1 MITNLLKFNEII
13 MKKFYIFFLAVFLL
27 TSVETVA
34 QDKNA
39 PKVVINIRG
48 ISKFHDL
55 KELQA
60 MNKGQ
65 LMPLYIERVKILFS
79 VIQYFGITSKSGVT
93 FTDLGIPPSKEN
105 IQALDTEIENRALF
119 LGANEQFLKSILPY
133 SDTAN
138 IINAILFYEEV
149 LKLVFTYQGQ

>member
-1 MITNLLKFNEII
+1 MITNLLKFNKII

-55 KELQA
+55 KELQT

-79 VIQYFGITSKSGVT
+79 VIQYFGITNKSGVT

-105 IQALDTEIENRALF
+105 VQALDTEIENRALF
-119 LGANEQFLKSILPY
+119 LGANEQFLKAILPY
-133 SDTAN
+133 SDTSN

-149 LKLVFTYQGQ
+149 LKLVFTMQGQ

>member
-1 MITNLLKFNEII
+1 
-13 MKKFYIFFLAVFLL
+13 MKKIYILFLAAFLL
-27 TSVETVA
+27 ASVDSVA

-105 IQALDTEIENRALF
+105 VSALDNEIENRSLF
-119 LGANEQFLKSILPY
+119 LGKNEQFLKSILPY
-133 SDTAN
+133 SDTSN
-138 IINAILFYEEV
+138 IIDAILFYEEV
-149 LKLVFTYQGQ
+149 LKLVHTMQGQ

>member
-79 VIQYFGITSKSGVT
+79 VIQYFGITNKSGVT
-93 FTDLGIPPSKEN
+93 FSDLGIPPSKEN
-105 IQALDTEIENRALF
+105 VQALDTEIENRAVF
-119 LGANEQFLKSILPY
+119 LGGNEQFLKAILPY

>member
-1 MITNLLKFNEII
+1 

-27 TSVETVA
+27 TSVDTVA

-48 ISKFHDL
+48 VSKFHDL

-79 VIQYFGITSKSGVT
+79 VVQYFGITNKPGTT
-93 FTDLGIPPSKEN
+93 FTDLGIPTSKEN
-105 IQALDTEIENRALF
+105 VQSLEDEVDARSIF
-119 LGANEQFLKSILPY
+119 LGKNEQFLKSILPY
-133 SDTAN
+133 SDTSN

-149 LKLVFTYQGQ
+149 LKLVFVMQGQ

>member
-1 MITNLLKFNEII
+1 

-79 VIQYFGITSKSGVT
+79 VIQYFGITNKSGVT

-105 IQALDTEIENRALF
+105 VQALDTEIENRAVF
-119 LGANEQFLKSILPY
+119 LGGNEQFLKAILPY
-133 SDTAN
+133 SDTSN

-149 LKLVFTYQGQ
+149 LKLVFTMQGQ